1 MLKIGFSHKS
11 GLSTN
16 DTYKPFK
23 KAGDSQKKLTKVT
36 RELERLQSVVSSTG
50 YQIKA
55 KEAIKSK
62 HIEQVMIKKF
72 DLVQF
77 TIQIFSQ
84 IKSLELQLKKL
95 KEELE

>member
-1 MLKIGFSHKS
+1 M
-11 GLSTN
+11 
-16 DTYKPFK
+16 
-23 KAGDSQKKLTKVT
+23 
-36 RELERLQSVVSSTG
+36 VSSTG